1 MAALRGFAAVPLSHR
16 RPEVDG
22 TSVVAGAVP
31 SAGATNGS
39 GTVLRGMSAVTKRQE
54 GIPVAALPPGLGTA
68 PATTEVRPRVGQ
80 VDSVAGGI
88 DPGGFHFAL
97 PGFLTHHRVTSFAQE
112 LAPPDTAHLSAWLVD
127 AAAVGAILLVFLKI
141 IDHFKRKPS
150 LEQELE
156 KLLRQIRAELNQIRH
171 EQASHLSEVR
181 GRVEG
186 AHQRVDLLT
195 HDLNNK
201 LQRLPGEIV
210 DLLHKTGVTPRP
222 HL

>member
-1 MAALRGFAAVPLSHR
+1 MDFLFYIERTLGDWGSWAGSVR

-22 TSVVAGAVP
+22 CPAG
-31 SAGATNGS
+31 
-39 GTVLRGMSAVTKRQE
+39 
-54 GIPVAALPPGLGTA
+54 
-68 PATTEVRPRVGQ
+68 
-80 VDSVAGGI
+80 
-88 DPGGFHFAL
+88 DPGRDLGL
-97 PGFLTHHRVTSFAQE
+97 RLFAQE
-112 LAPPDTAHLSAWLVD
+112 FPAPDAAHLSSWLID
-127 AAAVGAILLVFLKI
+127 AAALGAILLIFLKL

-156 KLLRQIRAELNQIRH
+156 KLLKQIRTELNQLRH
-171 EQASHLSEVR
+171 EQSNHLSEVR

-210 DLLHKTGVTPRP
+210 DLLHKTGVTPRG
-222 HL
+222 H